1 MESIKKA
8 AAILCS
14 AAALAVF
21 GAAAIPADAF
31 ETVDLRDR
39 AGELKSNT
47 VNIVADQVYAEP
59 GETVDFRVLLSGNT
73 GFTNSGIALI
83 YDEALDVK
91 TEGRDDPVVEAG
103 FVTNSLMTEDSLNT
117 AERIIAFSS
126 SGMTNSTDDGTMFT
140 AHLTVPADAADGMT
154 YPMKLEIRH
163 FQDERLAPV
172 SNVTVDGWIKIR
184 KPVVTTVT
192 TPVTTTAPVTS
203 TTVVTTTTVS
213 APVTTTTLPVT
224 TVTTPPVTAP
234 PVTEPPV
241 TQPPVTEPPVT
252 EPPAT
257 EPPVTAPPVTTSEPV
272 ATEPVTSKTKRSLDP
287 NHGVTTAKG
296 GTKDGAV
303 QTGEAGAGAAA
314 AGLLL
319 ALGTAAAM
327 NKRRKD
333 D

>member
-21 GAAAIPADAF
+21 GAAALPADAF
-31 ETVDLRDR
+31 ETVDLEDR
-39 AGELKSNT
+39 AGELKANT

-73 GFTNSGIALI
+73 GFTNSGIALV
-83 YDEALDVK
+83 YDEALEVVA
-91 TEGRDDPVVEAG
+91 EGKDDPLTEAG
-103 FVTNSLMTEDSLNT
+103 HAVRSLMTEDSLNT

-126 SGMTNSTDDGTMFT
+126 SGMVNSTEDGTMFT
-140 AHLTVPADAADGMT
+140 AHLTVPENAKDGTT
-154 YPMKLEIRH
+154 YPMTIEIRH
-163 FQDERLAPV
+163 FQDERQKAV
-172 SNVTVDGWIKIR
+172 SHVTVDGWIKVR
-184 KPVVTTVT
+184 KP
-192 TPVTTTAPVTS
+192 
-203 TTVVTTTTVS
+203 VVTTTTVS
-213 APVTTTTLPVT
+213 APVITQAPVT
-224 TVTTPPVTAP
+224 TTVVTSTTPVPVTQPPVTEAP
-234 PVTEPPV
+234 PVTTVTEPPV
-241 TQPPVTEPPVT
+241 TQPPVTEAPHVVTVT

-257 EPPVTAPPVTTSEPV
+257 QPPVTTAEPTV
-272 ATEPVTSKTKRSLDP
+272 TEPVTSKTKRSLDP

-296 GTKDGAV
+296 GTKAGAV
-303 QTGEAGAGAAA
+303 QTGEAGTGAAI

-333 D
+333 ED